1 MTQSLEGQMNHKYIT
16 NMRHVSN
23 IGYPEM
29 GIKCKVNVAEKER
42 ELKAGP
48 I

>member
-29 GIKCKVNVAEKER
+29 GIKCKVIVAEKER